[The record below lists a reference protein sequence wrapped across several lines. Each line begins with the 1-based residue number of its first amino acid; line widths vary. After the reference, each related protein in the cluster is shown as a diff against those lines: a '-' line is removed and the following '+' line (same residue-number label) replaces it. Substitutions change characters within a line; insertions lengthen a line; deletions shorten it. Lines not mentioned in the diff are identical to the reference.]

1 MMMFYISRF
10 SFYSLFASTTL
21 SKVGGTS
28 VNPTTLSFIENSL
41 ANLSISDSIYSVTI
55 YSLFQLSL
63 LKKMIG
69 PATKRHAKTTLAII
83 KA

>member
-1 MMMFYISRF
+1 MMFYISRF

-55 YSLFQLSL
+55 YSLFQLSH
-63 LKKMIG
+63 KKRIG